1 MNRLSRASIVVFL
14 SAGVLWAEGVADAG
28 RLPSAV
34 TVCVNASSSVV
45 RLVAS
50 KSNCVGGAQT
60 WAASKS
66 APLLCWEASS
76 LKPLDRSRVV
86 SVAPSS
92 GCAAPLRSVPVG
104 KVLLLCAGGKSG
116 ILRWPITKVCKSGNL
131 QTWIRSVAT
140 VAPTTTT
147 VAPTSTSTVAPTS
160 TSTVAPTSTSTVAPT
175 STTTVA
181 PTCATGGSCIVGV
194 STGAGG
200 GKVFYYSSTAFTSI
214 GSDCGNNC
222 HYLEAAPTTG
232 GSAWTDVKRTWAAGS
247 NQTAL
252 VSGADGTAIGTG
264 YRNTLD
270 IVAQSGNVASSSAA
284 VEAQA
289 YRGPNNLSGWF
300 LPSRDE
306 LNQLYRN
313 KTQVGGFLPDSYWS
327 SSEADSE
334 EAAFQ
339 YFSSGAQGNDVK
351 FYSSYLR
358 PVRAG

>member
-1 MNRLSRASIVVFL
+1 M
-14 SAGVLWAEGVADAG
+14 
-28 RLPSAV
+28 
-34 TVCVNASSSVV
+34 
-45 RLVAS
+45 
-50 KSNCVGGAQT
+50 
-60 WAASKS
+60 
-66 APLLCWEASS
+66 
-76 LKPLDRSRVV
+76 
-86 SVAPSS
+86 
-92 GCAAPLRSVPVG
+92 
-104 KVLLLCAGGKSG
+104 
-116 ILRWPITKVCKSGNL
+116 
-131 QTWIRSVAT
+131 
-140 VAPTTTT
+140 
-147 VAPTSTSTVAPTS
+147 
-160 TSTVAPTSTSTVAPT
+160 
-175 STTTVA
+175 
-181 PTCATGGSCIVGV
+181 GV

-284 VEAQA
+284 VEARA